1 MDNPFEEK
9 SALQTLCEMT
19 STKVRGIYN
28 EVDWQDDPDQLA
40 EVIAA
45 HIKAEM
51 KSIEESG
58 EKVVKG
64 TRQII
69 IKEYDDRK
77 LGYQGG
83 NPSFDH
89 KTRMWIAIKFL
100 AEIKE

>member
-19 STKVRGIYN
+19 GTKVRGIYN
-28 EVDWQDDPDQLA
+28 EVDWQEEPDLLA

-58 EKVVKG
+58 EKVIKG

-77 LGYQGG
+77 LEYQGG
-83 NPSFDH
+83 NLSANG
-89 KTRMWIAIKFL
+89 KTRMWIAIKYL
-100 AEIKE
+100 AQTEE